1 GRIWRDPWNGVMG
14 DRRWQGGIVAPSRT
28 HGSTPDVWIPTGFS
42 KRQSRKQ
49 EKSSRSWI
57 LLGKGSMASTSSGG
71 HPFTSEWIK
80 TCLHAGTTGSSPAS
94 WTFKQAR
101 GHGEV
106 PAEDRQAVALYDAL
120 PSWLREFRSL
130 SACAHAAL
138 GGLADQAGPG
148 VSAAEAASEAETAVA
163 RLHQAVAMGYRN
175 ADALDPLRDRDDFRL
190 LMMDLAFPAE
200 PFDRT
205 E

>member
-1 GRIWRDPWNGVMG
+1 M
-14 DRRWQGGIVAPSRT
+14 S
-28 HGSTPDVWIPTGFS
+28 IPTGFS

-57 LLGKGSMASTSSGG
+57 LLGKGSIASTSSGG
-71 HPFTSEWIK
+71 HPFTSEWIE
-80 TCLHAGTTGSSPAS
+80 TCLHAGTAGSSPAS
-94 WTFKQAR
+94 LTFKQAR

-106 PAEDRQAVALYDAL
+106 PAEDRGAVALYDAL

-138 GGLADQAGPG
+138 AGLADQAGSG
-148 VSAAEAASEAETAVA
+148 VSAAEAASEAETTVA

-190 LMMDLAFPAE
+190 LLMVLAFPAE
-200 PFDRT
+200 PFAKDTDADR
-205 E
+205 